1 MIFFLRLRAPSA
13 SLRPLTAN
21 TVADGCRL
29 HTSFYTTL
37 KAPHSIKGLIF
48 QKLSTATITPPC
60 RFKVG
65 GVKIDPPSDGVI
77 VSQIMTIL
85 H

>member
-1 MIFFLRLRAPSA
+1 MIFFLWLRAPSA

-48 QKLSTATITPPC
+48 QKLSTATITHPF
-60 RFKVG
+60 RFEVG